1 MKTIQNNTF
10 SWSRFALAYRN
21 EFVENWKAWLFTTI
35 TVLGI
40 LTFLFIWLNYMFLN
54 NMDKIVQN
62 GGNIRYNEI
71 PYMELPVMMITS
83 CFLSTLVGSFT
94 FRKLRTKQG
103 RIADITLPVSQF
115 EKYMVRW
122 VNVVVLYNVALVV
135 VYTLA
140 DIMRCVSLKL
150 IFPEIDGIVIF
161 PLFKAFEVAGASL
174 QVLFFVSFY
183 FLNQAIYMEGS
194 AFMPN
199 YSFIKTYVV
208 AQVVAIIFLIV
219 VTSIVDE
226 TPRIGDFYPYYGVVI
241 AMTVVCWVIAY
252 YRYKKTQVVRDLF

>member
-21 EFVENWKAWLFTTI
+21 EFIENRKVWLFSAI

-40 LTFLFIWLNYMFLN
+40 LSFLFIGLNYMFLN
-54 NMDKIVQN
+54 NMDKIIQN
-62 GGNIRYNEI
+62 GGNLRYNEV

-140 DIMRCVSLKL
+140 DIMRYVSLKL

-161 PLFKAFEVAGASL
+161 PFFKAFEVAGASL

-183 FLNQAIYMEGS
+183 FLNQAIYMVGS

-208 AQVVAIIFLIV
+208 QQVVAIIFLFVSFPIM
-219 VTSIVDE
+219 DYHL
-226 TPRIGDFYPYYGVVI
+226 RFGDFYPYYGVVI

-252 YRYKKTQVVRDLF
+252 YRYKKTQVVRGLF